1 MHPYISQAVAAER
14 IRDLQKEA
22 SAARLARLARQGRRR
37 RPPAPA
43 APQDAG
49 HGRRPQPAADPQL
62 TCAEFLARTGG
73 SLAREPSAAERGHGQ
88 PVG

>member
-14 IRDLQKEA
+14 IRDLQNEA
-22 SAARLARLARQGRRR
+22 SAARLARLARQARRR

-43 APQDAG
+43 TPQVAG
-49 HGRRPQPAADPQL
+49 ASRLPQPATDPQL

-73 SLAREPSAAERGHGQ
+73 SLVREPSAAERAHGQ